1 MTIRPVRSPITFS
14 FESSGKFTS
23 TGFNQSAKITPAMG
37 RSTAMP
43 FSEVIEKSAQAAV
56 EEILSWAI
64 RASLD

>member
-1 MTIRPVRSPITFS
+1 
-14 FESSGKFTS
+14 
-23 TGFNQSAKITPAMG
+23 MG